1 MNGNRPQSILS
12 NPSHDDF
19 DRLVGLARVLQG
31 KGISKNTKAAYE
43 ADFSTFATFCTY
55 HNQEYMPATV
65 DTVLAF
71 FANQIKKKYS
81 TISRF
86 CVSIKKFHVEN
97 GYPSPT
103 DTKDVRDLLKGIR
116 RENGIS
122 CDAATPILYDDL
134 QRMFDNCERNIR
146 GRRNQAILLIGWFA
160 ALRRSEI
167 VALDVSD
174 LSFMPEGLA
183 IKLHRSK
190 TDQEGE
196 GATVFIPRSPKE
208 FNLCAATFLE
218 RYSELLFLDKR
229 GPLFR
234 RVRRNNH
241 QMFYD
246 WGNESR
252 LSEQTITD
260 VVKDAARSIGLNP
273 LKYSSH
279 SLRRGFATQCGRL
292 GIPERFI
299 ARQTRH
305 QSMEV
310 LRKYIDDGSIMV
322 NNSISLIHAALMRP
336 ESARLEV
343 SGDLQGVNQ
352 LSAPSED
359 PFFPL
364 EDQPD
369 DTPHE

>member
-1 MNGNRPQSILS
+1 MNAKRPQSILS
-12 NPSHDDF
+12 SPFHDDF
-19 DRLVGLARVLQG
+19 DRLVGLARALQG
-31 KGISKNTKAAYE
+31 KGICKNTKSAYE
-43 ADFSTFATFCTY
+43 KDFSTFATFCVY
-55 HNQEYMPATV
+55 HEREYMPATV
-65 DTVLAF
+65 ETVLAF
-71 FANQIKKKYS
+71 FADQLSKKYS

-86 CVSIKKFHVEN
+86 CVSIKRFHVEN
-97 GYPSPT
+97 GFPSPT
-103 DTKDVRDLLKGIR
+103 DTKDVKDLLKGIR

-122 CDAATPILYDDL
+122 CDVATPILYDDL
-134 QRMFDNCERNIR
+134 RRMFDKCERNIR

-183 IKLHRSK
+183 IKLRRSK

-196 GATVFIPRSPKE
+196 GTTVFIPRSPRGIDI
-208 FNLCAATFLE
+208 CAATFLE
-218 RYSELLFLDKR
+218 KYNELLFLDQK

-234 RVRRNNH
+234 RVRRNNN

-246 WGNESR
+246 WGNSSR

-273 LKYSSH
+273 LEYSSH

-305 QSMEV
+305 QSLQV
-310 LRKYIDDGSIMV
+310 LRRYIDDGSIMV

-336 ESARLEV
+336 ESAPLAISE
-343 SGDLQGVNQ
+343 DLREANQ
-352 LSAPSED
+352 LSEPSAPALFPQSD
-359 PFFPL
+359 DIPL
-364 EDQPD
+364 E
-369 DTPHE
+369 

>member
-12 NPSHDDF
+12 NPLHDDF
-19 DRLVGLARVLQG
+19 ERLVGLARALQG
-31 KGISKNTKAAYE
+31 KGIAKNTKAAYE

-55 HNQEYMPATV
+55 HEREYMPATV
-65 DTVLAF
+65 ETVLAF
-71 FANQIKKKYS
+71 FADQITKKYS

-86 CVSIKKFHVEN
+86 CVSIKRFHIEN

-103 DTKDVRDLLKGIR
+103 DTKDVKDLLKGIR

-122 CDAATPILYDDL
+122 CDAATPILYDTL
-134 QRMFDNCERNIR
+134 RKMFDNCERSIR

-174 LSFMPEGLA
+174 LSFLPEGLA
-183 IKLHRSK
+183 IKLRRSK
-190 TDQEGE
+190 TDQEGAGE
-196 GATVFIPRSPKE
+196 TVFIPRSPKQIDI
-208 FNLCAATFLE
+208 CAATFLE
-218 RYSELLFLDKR
+218 KYHELLFLDQK

-246 WGNESR
+246 WGNSSR

-260 VVKDAARSIGLNP
+260 IVKDAARSIGLNP
-273 LKYSSH
+273 LEYSSH

-305 QSMEV
+305 QSLQV
-310 LRKYIDDGSIMV
+310 LRKYIDDGSIML
-322 NNSISLIHAALMRP
+322 NNSISLIHDALMRP
-336 ESARLEV
+336 SSAPLVV
-343 SGDLQGVNQ
+343 SGDLREVNQ
-352 LSAPSED
+352 LSAPSEA

-364 EDQPD
+364 DDQP
-369 DTPHE
+369 EEGLAE